1 MQAQPNEL
9 QQLQAR
15 IAQLEQ
21 ENAAFQ
27 AEVAALRQ
35 RELALQ
41 AQATAAQ
48 GRAAELAT
56 LNAAL
61 QAEILLRQQTETALS
76 ESDHCFRRAFE
87 QAAIGMTITDL
98 EGRWVQINQYSCDM
112 LGYTDSELRA
122 LTCADL
128 THPDTLADDRASVQR
143 LINGEL
149 SVYQTEKPYL
159 RKDGSWLWASLTTSL
174 VRDAAGNPAYLIA
187 VVQDISQRKEAELIA
202 QGQQMALQ
210 STLALL
216 ATEPELDKFL
226 GQVLAT
232 IVEQFQASAAD
243 IWLDNAE
250 KTTATLHLGHWNVQ
264 LAPEPLV
271 PYNPPPIPLSA
282 FPIMAREPLEEHN
295 QPFLYLDLPNHPDIG
310 ILRALSVVRE
320 DVQTQLLVP
329 LVFSNEFLGTFVIS
343 HMQSHAYSPE
353 ALRLVTA
360 LAQQVV
366 LALQLTRLA
375 EEAKQLAIVEEQNRL
390 AREIHDTLAQ
400 TFTGI
405 SLQLNN
411 AQYYA
416 TLDTAIAWDIIEQ
429 VKTLAR
435 SGLAESR
442 RLVWSL
448 HPDADEYRDLVG
460 ALQRSLTQLTLH
472 TPLQTNLTIVGTPV
486 LVPPDVG
493 MNLLRIGQE
502 ATTNTLRHAQA
513 QTLQIELTFKVDGIT
528 LCIQDDGQGF
538 DPQSAH
544 DRGGFGLLG
553 MQQRCDRLGGQ
564 FTLRSHP
571 GQGTGI
577 LIQIPLTSPLL

>member
-1 MQAQPNEL
+1 MQMQPNEL
-9 QQLQAR
+9 QQLQER

-27 AEVAALRQ
+27 GEVADLRQ

-41 AQATAAQ
+41 AQATAVQ
-48 GRAAELAT
+48 DRAAQLAT

-98 EGRWVQINQYSCDM
+98 EGYLLQSNQCFCDM
-112 LGYTDSELRA
+112 MGYADSELRA
-122 LTCADL
+122 LNFADI
-128 THPDTLADDRASVQR
+128 THPDTLADDRASVHR

-149 SVYQTEKPYL
+149 SAYQTEKRYIC
-159 RKDGSWLWASLTTSL
+159 KDGSLLWASLNVSL
-174 VRDAAGNPAYLIA
+174 VRDPAGNPAYLIA
-187 VVQDISQRKEAELIA
+187 VVQDINQRKEAEFIA

-210 STLALL
+210 GALALL

-232 IVEQFQASAAD
+232 MVEQLHAHAAD

-250 KTTATLHLGHWNVQ
+250 QTMATPHLSYWNTQ
-264 LAPEPLV
+264 LAPEPLDLYKPHPV
-271 PYNPPPIPLSA
+271 PLCALKTSGRKTL
-282 FPIMAREPLEEHN
+282 REHL
-295 QPFLYLDLPNHPDIG
+295 QPYLISNMPNHPDAKIFRDLS
-310 ILRALSVVRE
+310 ILR
-320 DVQTQLLVP
+320 DGVQTGLGVP
-329 LVFSNEFLGTFVIS
+329 LVFGNKLLGVITIS
-343 HMQSHAYSPE
+343 HMQSHSYSPE

-375 EEAKQLAIVEEQNRL
+375 EEAKQVAIVEEQNRL

-405 SLQLNN
+405 TLQLNN

-416 TLDTAIAWDIIEQ
+416 NLDAAIAWDIIEQ

-435 SGLAESR
+435 AGLVESR

-448 HPDADEYRDLVG
+448 HPDADEYRDLAG
-460 ALQRSLTQLTLH
+460 SLERSLTQLTLH
-472 TPLQTNLTIVGTPV
+472 TSLQTDVAIVGTPQ
-486 LVPPDVG
+486 LVPPDIG
-493 MNLLRIGQE
+493 INLLRIGQE

-513 QTLQIELTFKVDGIT
+513 QTLQIELTFGVDAIA
-528 LCIQDDGQGF
+528 LCIQDDGIGF
-538 DPQSAH
+538 DLSSAH

-553 MQQRCDRLGGQ
+553 MQQRCDRLGGK
-564 FTLRSHP
+564 FTLRSQP
-571 GQGTGI
+571 GQGTCI
-577 LIQIPLTSPLL
+577 LIQIPLTCPLL